1 MEIIEANKK
10 ILHTAE
16 VKIRD
21 LATVRTYD
29 SSQGISIDFTAEP
42 LELLLFCTKQGKVQ
56 LHASFI
62 PHPLELSKG
71 EAIFLA
77 FPKAEWNVRV
87 VGESASELYTI
98 RMQIGTMHRLINP
111 SFDSKNLSP
120 DQRINTRDLMRQI
133 PVSPTMLIAFEQL
146 LYHKLNPPFQALF
159 EEAKFLEI
167 FSLLMESAFGQP
179 ADICPVAMSPA
190 IEHKLGLVRQHIM
203 ENIEEVPDPE
213 RLALQFELP
222 RNTLKEGY
230 KFKYGKSIHQFHSD
244 HKLEFVMQMLTRG
257 EMLVKEIAFKIG
269 YQNPSHFIAAFKK
282 KYGYTPKQF
291 FKREAS

>member
-10 ILHTAE
+10 VLHTAE
-16 VKIRD
+16 VSIRD
-21 LATVRTYD
+21 TATVRSYD
-29 SSQGISIDFTAEP
+29 CSHGISFDITAEP
-42 LELLLFCTKQGKVQ
+42 LDLLLFCTKEGRVQ

-71 EAIFLA
+71 EAMFLA
-77 FPKAEWNVRV
+77 FPKSAWNVKV
-87 VGESASELYTI
+87 VGENVSELYTI
-98 RMQIGTMHRLINP
+98 RMQIETLHTLINP
-111 SFDSKNLSP
+111 SFDTKNLSAE
-120 DQRINTRDLMRQI
+120 QRINMRDLMRLI

-146 LYHKLNPPFQALF
+146 LHHKLNPPFQGLF
-159 EEAKFLEI
+159 EQAKFLEI

-203 ENIEEVPDPE
+203 ENIEVVPDPE
-213 RLALQFELP
+213 QLALQYELP

-230 KFKYGKSIHQFHSD
+230 KFKYGKSIHQFHTD
-244 HKLEFVMQMLTRG
+244 HKLEFAMQMLTRG
-257 EMLVKEIAFKIG
+257 EMLVKEIAFRIG

-291 FKREAS
+291 VRREA